1 MNERAQKKPKTCVLD
16 FIFFFFGISICQYI
30 DIPMFKPQLQQR
42 VPQQELR
49 R

>member
-1 MNERAQKKPKTCVLD
+1 MKEHKKAQNKCFGLH
-16 FIFFFFGISICQYI
+16 FFFFGISICQYI